1 MDERQDDVATQQQP
15 RNTLYRK
22 VTRGKRRLTRGRL
35 LLYRVAVAAAWWM
48 GRFLW
53 WSVRVHR
60 VIGLD
65 TARAT
70 VRESKSLI
78 PVYWHQHMLFGV
90 RALLDLQPDGLKVGF
105 LISPSVDGTAPS
117 MLVGKLGG
125 YVIRGSSSH
134 TGAKALKDYYQ
145 TIVKEQVS
153 PALTPDGPRGPVHEF
168 KPGAIMLA
176 QLSGRP
182 ILPISIAAS
191 RKWTFDTWDRF
202 ELPLPFSRVVIA
214 YGEPVRMPRGMDSA
228 GLAQMQQQMA
238 GTLQALRQQAE
249 AALQSPR

>member
-1 MDERQDDVATQQQP
+1 VDERQDDVATQQQP

-22 VTRGKRRLTRGRL
+22 VTRGKRQLTRGRL
-35 LLYRVAVAAAWWM
+35 LMYRVAVAVAWWL

-60 VIGLD
+60 VIGVD
-65 TARAT
+65 AARAA

-125 YVIRGSSSH
+125 HVIRGSSTH

-153 PALTPDGPRGPVHEF
+153 PALTPDGPRGPMHEF

-249 AALQSPR
+249 AALQQPR

>member
-1 MDERQDDVATQQQP
+1 VDERREDVATQQQP

-22 VTRGKRRLTRGRL
+22 VTRGRRQLTRGRL
-35 LLYRVAVAAAWWM
+35 LLYRVAVTVAWWL

-60 VIGLD
+60 VIGLEA
-65 TARAT
+65 ARAA

-90 RALLDLQPDGLKVGF
+90 RALLDLQQDGLKVGF

-117 MLVGKLGG
+117 MLVGRLGG
-125 YVIRGSSSH
+125 HVIRGSSTH

-153 PALTPDGPRGPVHEF
+153 PALTPDGPRGPLHEF

-202 ELPLPFSRVVIA
+202 ELPLPFSRIVIA

-228 GLAQMQQQMA
+228 GLGRMQQQMA
-238 GTLQALRQQAE
+238 ERLDALRQQAE
-249 AALQSPR
+249 AALRKPR